1 MKMRLI
7 LSYRKYKTKGLNIPV
22 IKKGVNDMSKNE
34 IKHGLLNEGIEN
46 RGKYRDGVSNPQPK
60 SPPPRPD
67 FVPKPRPPQTDNNSK

>member
-1 MKMRLI
+1 
-7 LSYRKYKTKGLNIPV
+7 
-22 IKKGVNDMSKNE
+22 MSKNE